1 MCTMS
6 GTHGFCWCYFSFS
19 QAMFHCWGTCVASC
33 QDLHVCPLYP
43 SYLLSLH
50 ELYYTFLIM
59 FLAELIYLAPDT
71 YGLFNYLLPGPS
83 FYSKIEGLSA
93 LVSFA

>member
-1 MCTMS
+1 MDFA
-6 GTHGFCWCYFSFS
+6 GTVSVSRKQCFTAGPPLRHLIGIC
-19 QAMFHCWGTCVASC
+19 MFVPH
-33 QDLHVCPLYP
+33 P
-43 SYLLSLH
+43 SYLFMNQTSFIFFANL
-50 ELYYTFLIM
+50 LYFPL
-59 FLAELIYLAPDT
+59 DT

>member
-1 MCTMS
+1 MDFAGAISVSRKQCFIA
-6 GTHGFCWCYFSFS
+6 GAPVWHLIRIC
-19 QAMFHCWGTCVASC
+19 MFVPYILLTC
-33 QDLHVCPLYP
+33 
-43 SYLLSLH
+43 LSLH